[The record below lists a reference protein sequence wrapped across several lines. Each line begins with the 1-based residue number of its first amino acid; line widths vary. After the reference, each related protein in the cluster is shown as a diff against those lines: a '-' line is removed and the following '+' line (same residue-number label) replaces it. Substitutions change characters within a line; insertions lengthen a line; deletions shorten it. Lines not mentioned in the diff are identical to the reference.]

1 MARSDNRLRR
11 TIRYEAARIMAEE
24 GIRDYR
30 RAKEKA
36 CMRIG
41 VSTVHSV
48 PTNLEIEDSLAEQLS
63 IFANESVQELHR
75 QYLETAC
82 TIMQLLRDYSPRVTG
97 AALSGNITFSR
108 PVEVH
113 LFSGTFEE
121 VGLVLESNDISSQLF
136 DKRLRFSRAGFCSV
150 PGYQASING
159 IDVEILVYLPG
170 EPYPPLCQTNGKPI
184 TWSSYKKVKRILESN
199 NL

>member
-1 MARSDNRLRR
+1 MLWREVFIVGSEPKLSTASPLAPDDSGDTTASPAAGSRRFILDSTSVLKMARSDNRLRR

-36 CMRIG
+36 CMRNG

-63 IFANESVQELHR
+63 IFAKESVQELHR

-82 TIMQLLRDYSPRVTG
+82 TIMQLLRDYSPPSDWCYAFR
-97 AALSGNITFSR
+97 N
-108 PVEVH
+108 H
-113 LFSGTFEE
+113 Y
-121 VGLVLESNDISSQLF
+121 VLTP
-136 DKRLRFSRAGFCSV
+136 R
-150 PGYQASING
+150 
-159 IDVEILVYLPG
+159 
-170 EPYPPLCQTNGKPI
+170 
-184 TWSSYKKVKRILESN
+184 
-199 NL
+199 